1 MKRLFLFLCLL
12 ITVFCSQAQNPQ
24 ANADTSWK
32 KIYRE
37 SYPRINDLVHTK
49 LEVKFDYD
57 KSWMYGKAWIT
68 LRPHFYATDTL
79 ALDAKGMDIKKV
91 AISKSG
97 SLTPL
102 KYDYDGYILNIK
114 LNKTYKGGEEY
125 TVYIDYTAKP
135 NEIKVQGSAA
145 ITDAKGLYFINPKGE
160 EKDKPTQ
167 IWTQGETEANSVWFP
182 TIDKPNQKTTDEIY
196 MTVPEKYVTLS
207 NGILVSQKKNSDG
220 TRTDYWK
227 MDLPHAPYLFFMG
240 VGDYAVIKDSYK
252 GKEVSYYV
260 EKEFAPVA
268 RKIFGLTPEM
278 IAFYSKITGM
288 DYVWPKYSQIVGR
301 DYVSGAME
309 NTTATLHQES
319 AQQDARE
326 LVDGN
331 SWEEVIAHELFHQW
345 FGDLV
350 TTESW
355 SNLTLNESFANYS
368 ETLWNEYKHGKDA
381 GEAQNFGDMQ
391 GYLQS
396 RSENKDLVRFRYS
409 DKEDMFDAVS
419 YNKGGQVLHML
430 RKAVGDEA
438 FFASLK
444 LYLESNKF
452 KNGEIHQLRLAFEEI
467 TGKDMNWFFNQWF
480 LNKGRPK
487 LEVNQVYNL
496 DRKVV
501 ELNLKQTQNF
511 SDCPLYTLP
520 MDVDVYVNGNVQRT
534 RITMDEASQ
543 TFYIPC
549 EARPDLVNVDAE
561 RQLLCEMEYK
571 KTTETY
577 VFQYRHAPLYGDRIE
592 ALKELEKKLDDPQV
606 YELFKQAATKDKYY
620 VLRSY
625 ALQALVKSPENKSED
640 LKSLYA
646 SVYASDPS
654 TLTRTAALEMLNQR
668 FLKDADVQSLNEKA
682 LGEASYA
689 ICSEGLQGIYKFNKE
704 MGFAKAK
711 QFENESGKDLLTV
724 MAAIYAEQGADEQ
737 IGFFHKSLK
746 YFNGFDIMN
755 YLNYYV
761 KTAKRCTQS
770 SNVIIASM
778 DLETLNKGAGR
789 FMKFATMRGIKE
801 LCSAWEAKETAARA
815 KVDALKQEN
824 KDSGAAEKE
833 LASITE
839 TKGILTATQNR
850 MK

>member
-1 MKRLFLFLCLL
+1 MKRLFLFVCLL
-12 ITVFCSQAQNPQ
+12 ITAFCSQSQNPQ

-91 AISKSG
+91 AISKGG
-97 SLTPL
+97 SLAPL

-114 LNKTYKGGEEY
+114 LNKSYKGGEEY
-125 TVYIDYTAKP
+125 TVYIDYTSKP

-207 NGILVSQKKNSDG
+207 NGVLVSQKKNNDG

-278 IAFYSKITGM
+278 IAFYSKITGI

-381 GEAQNFGDMQ
+381 GDAQNFGDMQ

-419 YNKGGQVLHML
+419 YNKGGRILHML
-430 RKAVGDEA
+430 RNYLGDSA
-438 FFASLK
+438 FFKGLN
-444 LYLESNKF
+444 LYLTTNKF
-452 KNGEIHQLRLAFEEI
+452 KSAEAHQLRLAFEEVS
-467 TGKDMNWFFNQWF
+467 GRDLNWYFNQWYF
-480 LNKGRPK
+480 GAGNPK
-487 LEVNQVYNL
+487 VDISYEYDDAAGKVNVI
-496 DRKVV
+496 V
-501 ELNLKQTQNF
+501 KQTQAGDKVF
-511 SDCPLYTLP
+511 RLP
-520 MDVDVYVNGNVQRT
+520 IAIDVYTGKEKERHNVWVNNRV
-534 RITMDEASQ
+534 D
-543 TFYIPC
+543 TFTFSYSKH
-549 EARPDLVNVDAE
+549 PDLVNVDADKVILWDKKDNKTLDNFIHQYKYAGNYLDRRE
-561 RQLLCEMEYK
+561 AIEFCAKKQDDPKAAALLKLALKDRYAGLRNLTIEKIDLKKDAVKKDVEPVLFDLAKNDPKSTVRANAIGLLGQYANPEYK
-571 KTTETY
+571 
-577 VFQYRHAPLYGDRIE
+577 
-592 ALKELEKKLDDPQV
+592 
-606 YELFKQAATKDKYY
+606 
-620 VLRSY
+620 
-625 ALQALVKSPENKSED
+625 
-640 LKSLYA
+640 SL
-646 SVYASDPS
+646 
-654 TLTRTAALEMLNQR
+654 
-668 FLKDADVQSLNEKA
+668 
-682 LGEASYA
+682 
-689 ICSEGLQGIYKFNKE
+689 
-704 MGFAKAK
+704 FAKAVNDSSYSIAGEALGALAQLDPDAALATAK
-711 QFENESGKDLLTV
+711 SFSKHPMKGKLAATVSQVLIEGGTEEDFDVIAGNFSKLPVSDSKFEALQPFGDYLAKLTNTDKV
-724 MAAIYAEQGADEQ
+724 KKGVDMIVEFREAIPSAYKAQTTPF
-737 IGFFHKSLK
+737 INNMILK
-746 YFNGFDIMN
+746 GIMN
-755 YLNYYV
+755 K
-761 KTAKRCTQS
+761 KTAAGLKEQADYIQS
-770 SNVIIASM
+770 KI
-778 DLETLNKGAGR
+778 
-789 FMKFATMRGIKE
+789 
-801 LCSAWEAKETAARA
+801 
-815 KVDALKQEN
+815 
-824 KDSGAAEKE
+824 
-833 LASITE
+833 E
-839 TKGILTATQNR
+839 TKKGF
-850 MK
+850 